1 VVLAIA
7 LDRLA
12 DHYGLRLRAR
22 ARLRSWI
29 KDGGS

>member
-12 DHYGLRLRAR
+12 DHYGLRIRGR
-22 ARLRSWI
+22 ARLRGWSREET
-29 KDGGS
+29 S